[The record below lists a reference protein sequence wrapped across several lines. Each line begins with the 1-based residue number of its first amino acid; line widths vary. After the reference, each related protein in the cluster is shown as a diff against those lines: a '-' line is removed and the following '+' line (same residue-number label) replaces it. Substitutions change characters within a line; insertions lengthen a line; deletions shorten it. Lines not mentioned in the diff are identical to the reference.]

1 MQNISKKVLKQVKLR
16 ENHTPFVL
24 ILSAII
30 RMAVRN
36 KKQNRKTKR
45 HVKGP
50 TKSSS
55 KAVNVRSVNDVKNA
69 IDVLK
74 KSKITIVFVYADWC
88 PHCHTY
94 KPLWDKLQKRK
105 GSNVGMVSVEQ
116 KNAQPVLENIK
127 DENGQQMEA
136 DSFPKIIAVSN
147 GTGAEIPNSRDEVA
161 MTNLV
166 ANGDKMMANNTQV
179 PSAAA
184 VTANKTASVIS
195 ADINEDAVMNM
206 SESIDESETQMENDA
221 MNENV
226 KEQNNI
232 FTPPQLGESNIRTP
246 TENSAKIVGG
256 SRKRQGIK
264 GGSLYESL
272 VAFAGTASPAGPA
285 IGLLAAQ
292 HFLSRKRKSQR
303 RKTRRYRKNR
313 K

>member
-1 MQNISKKVLKQVKLR
+1 
-16 ENHTPFVL
+16 
-24 ILSAII
+24 
-30 RMAVRN
+30 MAVRN

-45 HVKGP
+45 HVKSF

-55 KAVNVRSVNDVKNA
+55 KAINVRSLNDVKNA
-69 IDVLK
+69 INVLK

-105 GSNVGMVSVEQ
+105 GPNVGMVSVEQ

-127 DENGQQMEA
+127 DETGQQMEA

-166 ANGDKMMANNTQV
+166 ANGDKMMANNTTV
-179 PSAAA
+179 PSA
-184 VTANKTASVIS
+184 VANKPASVITP
-195 ADINEDAVMNM
+195 DINEDAMMNV
-206 SESIDESETQMENDA
+206 SNTNEIEEDNIIEEESSIK
-221 MNENV
+221 NE
-226 KEQNNI
+226 QQPNNI
-232 FTPPQLGESNIRTP
+232 FTPPQLGESNIKTP
-246 TENSAKIVGG
+246 TENSGKIVGG
-256 SRKRQGIK
+256 SRSRRNGIK

-272 VAFAGTASPAGPA
+272 VAIAGTASPAAPA

-292 HFLSRKRKSQR
+292 QFLGRKRHSN
-303 RKTRRYRKNR
+303 RKTRRFHKRK
-313 K
+313 